1 MSAKLTQKV
10 VDQWLEA
17 AWRDGFSKGVD
28 GNDDTPDFST
38 LDPRGQSDDKPKMD
52 AAELSQTPHDPERCS
67 ARMYRQGH
75 GVQCT
80 RKHLPDCDG
89 LCKTHFNKFIT
100 LPDGKD
106 IRFGRYNAERPTHWL
121 DVQDGDKIGWK
132 DLRSKSP
139 EKKPRVPAK
148 EMRDKLTELGISV
161 DGLKGKILTEKYREA
176 IQQHEIDIQI
186 GNVVSDLVSSV
197 EQSETNTELTEQTV
211 QEEVVQEVVQE
222 EAVQEVVQEEAV
234 QEVVQEEAVQEVVQ
248 EVVQEEAV
256 QEEAVP
262 EQVITPASHLSPES
276 EEEMGD
282 MLEETQEQQSEQ
294 DDGTGTGLTAMEG
307 PSTITE
313 YKKLFKELNISAEG
327 LKGKRGFVA
336 AYEKYISEE
345 DGKTE
350 DMSDDE
356 LEEDTR
362 NFDEIDYEGV
372 DYLEDEDTGK
382 IYSLDHTYVGEWDDT
397 ASDIIWSNETART
410 NHESKKD

>member
-1 MSAKLTQKV
+1 MSAKLTQKL

-17 AWRDGFSKGVD
+17 AWRDGFSKGGD
-28 GNDDTPDFST
+28 GTDDSPDFST
-38 LDPRGQSDDKPKMD
+38 LDPRGPSEDKPKMD
-52 AAELSQTPHDPERCS
+52 PAALSRAPYDPDRCS

-80 RKHLPDCDG
+80 RKHLQGCDG
-89 LCKTHFNKFIT
+89 LCKTHHNKFII
-100 LPDGKD
+100 LPDGAD
-106 IRFGRYNAERPTHWL
+106 IRFGRYNAGRPTHWM
-121 DVQDGDKIGWK
+121 DAIGGDKIGWK

-176 IQQHEIDIQI
+176 IQQHEIDAQI
-186 GNVVSDLVSSV
+186 GDVVSDIVSSV
-197 EQSETNTELTEQTV
+197 EQSETNTEQTDQEEVVQEAV
-211 QEEVVQEVVQE
+211 QEEVVQE
-222 EAVQEVVQEEAV
+222 A
-234 QEVVQEEAVQEVVQ
+234 
-248 EVVQEEAV
+248 VQEEAV
-256 QEEAVP
+256 QEEVVQEAVQEEVVQ
-262 EQVITPASHLSPES
+262 EQVITPASHLSPVS
-276 EEEMGD
+276 EGEMGD

-294 DDGTGTGLTAMEG
+294 DDGAGTGLTAMEG

-313 YKKLFKELNISAEG
+313 YKKLFKELNISTEG

-336 AYEKYISEE
+336 AYEKYISEMDE
-345 DGKTE
+345 KTE

-372 DYLEDEDTGK
+372 GYLEDEDTGK
-382 IYSLDHTYVGEWDDT
+382 IYSLDHTYVGKWDDT
-397 ASDIIWSNETART
+397 ASDIIWSNDTART